1 MPDESDVKAVLNQLN
16 SLTQSRVK
24 FHILLD
30 AADGL
35 DADTVTDG
43 YPGVPYTNRSKK
55 DELKKEG
62 LIRENDGEITLT
74 QRGRHIARSLQTL
87 FDEFLIDNRVRPFFQ
102 SIECD
107 EAYIP
112 DITHFAQDATI
123 HRESD
128 DLDLTVKNRYKEC
141 LRESDTLRELL
152 PFPLGLRQ
160 PAEEELVTDDGFDV
174 EYVLSDDFFS
184 DITNNAHYQKRMY
197 DYASDGNVSW
207 HVAPELPY
215 MLSIFDDRVLFIT
228 QNGRLKIALESDD
241 EDIVEW
247 AREQYRTIRESATK
261 LDLANENGGISIERV
276 E

>member
-1 MPDESDVKAVLNQLN
+1 MPDESDVKAVLEQLN
-16 SLTQSRVK
+16 SLTQSEVK
-24 FHILLD
+24 FQILLD

-35 DADTVTDG
+35 DADEVPDK

-62 LIRENDGEITLT
+62 LVREADGEITLT
-74 QRGRHIARSLQTL
+74 QRGRHIERSLRTL
-87 FDEFLIDNRVRPFFQ
+87 FDEFLIDNRVRPFFR

-141 LRESDTLRELL
+141 LQQSDTLRELL

-160 PAEEELVTDDGFDV
+160 PTEAELITDDGLDA
-174 EYVLSDDFFS
+174 EYVLSEDFFA
-184 DITNNAHYQKRMY
+184 DITNNAHYQQRMY
-197 DYASDGNVSW
+197 DYSSEGSVSW
-207 HVAPELPY
+207 HVAPALPY
-215 MLSIFDDRVLFIT
+215 MLSVFDDRVLFTT
-228 QNGRLKIALESDD
+228 QNGRLKIALESAD
-241 EDIVEW
+241 EEIVEW
-247 AREQYRTIRESATK
+247 AREQYRAIRTDADE
-261 LDLANENGGISIERV
+261 LDLASENGGVRIERT

>member
-1 MPDESDVKAVLNQLN
+1 MPGESDVKAVLNQLN

-24 FHILLD
+24 FQILLD

-35 DADTVTDG
+35 DADAVTER

-62 LIRENDGEITLT
+62 LVREDGGEITLT
-74 QRGRHIARSLQTL
+74 QRGRHIERSLRTL
-87 FDEFLIDNRVRPFFQ
+87 FDDFLIDNRVRPFFQ

-107 EAYIP
+107 GEYIP
-112 DITHFAQDATI
+112 DITNFTQDATI

-128 DLDLTVKNRYKEC
+128 DLDLTVKNRYKGC
-141 LRESDTLRELL
+141 LRESETLRELL

-160 PAEEELVTDDGFDV
+160 PTEAELVTDDAFDA

-184 DITNNAHYQKRMY
+184 DITNNAHYQQRMY
-197 DYASDGNVSW
+197 DYSSDGNVSW
-207 HVAPELPY
+207 HVASELPY
-215 MLSIFDDRVLFIT
+215 MLSVFDDRVLFIT
-228 QNGRLKIALESDD
+228 QNGRLKIALESAD
-241 EDIVEW
+241 EDIVDW
-247 AREQYRTIRESATK
+247 AREQYRTIRGAADE
-261 LDLANENGGISIERV
+261 LDLASENGGVRIERT